1 MGTTRRENYSFRP
14 IFKGRR
20 GRTGHFKGEVL
31 FQPWDPISGQTD
43 FRVMDC

>member
-1 MGTTRRENYSFRP
+1 MGTTRRENYSFGP

-20 GRTGHFKGEVL
+20 GRTGHPESGVL
-31 FQPWDPISGQTD
+31 FQPWNPISRQTD